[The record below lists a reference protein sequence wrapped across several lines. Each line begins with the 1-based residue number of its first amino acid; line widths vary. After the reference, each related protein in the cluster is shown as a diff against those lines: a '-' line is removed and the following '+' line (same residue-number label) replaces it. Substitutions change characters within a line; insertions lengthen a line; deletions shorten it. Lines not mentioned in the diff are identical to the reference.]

1 MHVGLSDIHSWDNG
15 RWWLAGKQ
23 SRDHFPEHIW
33 IWHMCS
39 GRMPPSPTPSLTWS
53 SHQVLRKSSLYY
65 KVKVSLS
72 LFKLGMCFLSCS
84 GHGRRY
90 LLVHTRRYWFHMRLF
105 VRTFVTCFLTRTCV
119 NLCFRSVRPGDAV
132 KNIPDLQSKGPE
144 FDFGRKLWG
153 LTWLFR
159 CFEDNFSAIYSL
171 LDETLSRFLVHR
183 LRLGTTWL

>member
-1 MHVGLSDIHSWDNG
+1 MT
-15 RWWLAGKQ
+15 RWKAVTWSFSGG
-23 SRDHFPEHIW
+23 
-33 IWHMCS
+33 HMCS
-39 GRMPPSPTPSLTWS
+39 GRMPPSPTPFLTWR
-53 SHQVLRKSSLYY
+53 SHQVLRKSSLSY

-90 LLVHTRRYWFHMRLF
+90 LLVYTRRYWFHMRPF

-132 KNIPDLQSKGPE
+132 KNIPE

-159 CFEDNFSAIYSL
+159 GFEDHFSAIYSL
-171 LDETLSRFLVHR
+171 LDETLDETLSRFLVHR
-183 LRLGTTWL
+183 CFTPITIGDHVAISNNSLNRQTILS